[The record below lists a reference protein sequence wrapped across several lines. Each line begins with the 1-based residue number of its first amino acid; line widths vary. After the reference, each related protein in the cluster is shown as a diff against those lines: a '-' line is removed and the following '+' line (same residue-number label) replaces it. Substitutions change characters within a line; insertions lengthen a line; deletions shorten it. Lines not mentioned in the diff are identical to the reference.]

1 MDPTTTFTVPK
12 NQTAAGSADIFSHL
26 IENYF
31 NVFRRHRRPRFCCRR
46 INENSHQKLSYC
58 IEYPDDYDARAN
70 LMWAS
75 TLALN
80 GLTGSGKQGAWSC
93 HPIEHELS
101 AFYDITHGV
110 GLAILTPRW
119 MNYAL
124 NEETE
129 EKFAQFA
136 RNVWGIQESVNH
148 LAAKEGI
155 QKTYDYFKACGIP
168 MTLPEVGIDETKFSL
183 MAEQAVKHS
192 QIAKMLMFHWMNIA
206 VDKNLRDCLTESIY
220 LYIKKR
226 FLRHSFFC
234 L

>member
-1 MDPTTTFTVPK
+1 
-12 NQTAAGSADIFSHL
+12 
-26 IENYF
+26 
-31 NVFRRHRRPRFCCRR
+31 
-46 INENSHQKLSYC
+46 
-58 IEYPDDYDARAN
+58 
-70 LMWAS
+70 MWAS

-80 GLTGSGKQGAWSC
+80 GLTGSGKTGAWSC

-192 QIAKMLMFHWMNIA
+192 QIATDAYVPLDEQA
-206 VDKNLRDCLTESIY
+206 VEKILRECLTESNY
-220 LYIKKR
+220 L
-226 FLRHSFFC
+226 
-234 L
+234 